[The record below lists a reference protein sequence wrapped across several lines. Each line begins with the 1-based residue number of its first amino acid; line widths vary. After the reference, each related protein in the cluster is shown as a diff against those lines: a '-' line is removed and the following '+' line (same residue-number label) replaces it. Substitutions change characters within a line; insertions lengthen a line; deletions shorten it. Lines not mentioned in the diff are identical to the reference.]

1 MKRCHRKSERIH
13 PRLRCPIQS
22 ASPDL
27 SYLIG
32 SRSHKLYSQVII
44 FRPQFPLPTNVI
56 MKVSSE
62 SLTPQRKHRKLLKS
76 GQGEVWSEEVEKV
89 FVQGTS
95 LPFFTPLSPLTLSSG
110 LKKYWESPS
119 ATYSRGRSRYRNQ
132 FLVDFLQ
139 KAGIERSKKQVAS
152 HVQVLRNMWKGE
164 KGPPPFLFL
173 SFRHLRSPAAQ
184 NINGSPV
191 VKSSFSR
198 PVYWRPSRKK
208 TLPTLAF
215 SLLQILTT

>member
-95 LPFFTPLSPLTLSSG
+95 LPLLYSPLPPHSLSSG

-164 KGPPPFLFL
+164 KGLPLFF
-173 SFRHLRSPAAQ
+173 SYPSVISAHLPHRISM
-184 NINGSPV
+184 G
-191 VKSSFSR
+191 R
-198 PVYWRPSRKK
+198 RW
-208 TLPTLAF
+208 
-215 SLLQILTT
+215 

>member
-1 MKRCHRKSERIH
+1 
-13 PRLRCPIQS
+13 
-22 ASPDL
+22 
-27 SYLIG
+27 
-32 SRSHKLYSQVII
+32 
-44 FRPQFPLPTNVI
+44 

-95 LPFFTPLSPLTLSSG
+95 LPFFTLPLPPHSLSSG

-173 SFRHLRSPAAQ
+173 SLRHLRSPAAQ

-215 SLLQILTT
+215 SLLQILMT